1 MGTELH
7 FEVGHALKH
16 MTTTQLDLYATG
28 PNSTLPVSNNLFC
41 INDVIRVTESRNL
54 GFAIEPQESGIP
66 LKAESGQF
74 ESTKRNIWNPEIGK

>member
-1 MGTELH
+1 MVRIQLHLGLKLKKKRHNMGTELH

-54 GFAIEPQESGIP
+54 GFAS
-66 LKAESGQF
+66 
-74 ESTKRNIWNPEIGK
+74 

>member
-28 PNSTLPVSNNLFC
+28 TNSSLPVSNNFSLFC
-41 INDVIRVTESRNL
+41 INDVIRVTES
-54 GFAIEPQESGIP
+54 
-66 LKAESGQF
+66 
-74 ESTKRNIWNPEIGK
+74 